1 MINNN
6 SPILLVEDDLVDSMT
21 VKRAVKEVGIGNPI
35 TVAENGEDAL
45 DYLHTTDKLPCL
57 ILLDIN
63 MPRMNGLEFLEN
75 IKHDPKY
82 RRIPV
87 IILTTSQEDQDKYK
101 SFDLHAAGYM
111 VKPVDYEQFIQ
122 LMKTIQEYWSVSK
135 FP

>member
-35 TVAENGEDAL
+35 HVAENGEDAL
-45 DYLHTTDKLPCL
+45 EYLHQAEKLPCL

-63 MPRMNGLEFLEN
+63 MPRMNGLELLEN